1 MKNAPNFEAWNQA
14 LLAQYAIE
22 QYQENI
28 RLREALEQVRLD
40 LKDVMKLLREQ
51 VISPLRPIDTD
62 NKSR

>member
-1 MKNAPNFEAWNQA
+1 MKTSMKDAPNFEAWNQA

-51 VISPLRPIDTD
+51 VISPRP
-62 NKSR
+62 

>member
-14 LLAQYAIE
+14 LLAQYAME
-22 QYQENI
+22 QYQENT

-51 VISPLRPIDTD
+51 VISPRP
-62 NKSR
+62 

>member
-14 LLAQYAIE
+14 LLAQYALE

-28 RLREALEQVRLD
+28 RLREALAQVRLD

-51 VISPLRPIDTD
+51 VISPRP
-62 NKSR
+62 